1 MPPSVIN
8 HLANEFLTWR
18 MPADLSAIATKNTF
32 KDRNYPIAAIIR
44 QLYDT
49 FVTLMI
55 SINI

>member
-1 MPPSVIN
+1 
-8 HLANEFLTWR
+8 

-49 FVTLMI
+49 FVTPMI
-55 SINI
+55 SINIKSDLLVNEGEGYC